1 MARVQ
6 YTNLSQSISISKPY
20 PIPFSKDLSQ
30 KEVWWKAARKAIPEI
45 PEIKSELFVMQQKIG
60 WYLFVAETS
69 DTFVKFTLYDAF
81 DNKCYVVIDRS
92 RGTSI

>member
-6 YTNLSQSISISKPY
+6 YINQLRSVNITKPY

-30 KEVWWKAARKAIPEI
+30 RETWWKAARKAIPEI
-45 PEIKSELFVMQQKIG
+45 PEIKSELYVMQHKEG

-69 DTFVKFTLYDAF
+69 ETFVKFTLYDAL

-92 RGTSI
+92 RVGGL